1 MPSPGGAPGRDRRA
15 ARFTA
20 TAPNGRI
27 PFLKR
32 AIVSYTDVQLRKTAR
47 SMNQGRPNRID
58 QRLVRALGH
67 PLRVKILE
75 VVQLRNASPSEL
87 TELLSAPLGNVAYH
101 VRVLE
106 KCGCIEQVATARRR
120 GAVEHYF
127 RARPRSYIG
136 HQDWR
141 KVPKSLRDAV
151 TGSALGT
158 FFDRAAD
165 ALEAGTMDSHDDT
178 TLNWM
183 PMAVDETGWEE
194 VAAVFAAVGNRLEAI
209 HDLCRRRLESS
220 GEEATPL
227 VVGMAAFEPAPDG
240 WVPGDDSVETN
251 GVGANGSDPAAKAK
265 ADAGD
270 DRTPDA

>member
-1 MPSPGGAPGRDRRA
+1 
-15 ARFTA
+15 
-20 TAPNGRI
+20 
-27 PFLKR
+27 
-32 AIVSYTDVQLRKTAR
+32 
-47 SMNQGRPNRID
+47 MNPRRPNRID

-87 TELLSAPLGNVAYH
+87 TDLLSAPLGNVAYH

-151 TGSALGT
+151 SGASLGT

-165 ALEAGTMDSHDDT
+165 ALESGTMDARDDT
-178 TLNWM
+178 TLSWM
-183 PMAVDETGWEE
+183 PMAVDAAGWAE
-194 VAAVFAAVGNRLEAI
+194 VAAVFQAAANRLEAI
-209 HDLCRRRLESS
+209 HALCRRRIDQGDSD
-220 GEEATPL
+220 EEAISL

-240 WVPGDDSVETN
+240 WVPDPDAIEAAARETTSAN
-251 GVGANGSDPAAKAK
+251 WADPFGRRTGPDGVGEGESAPTA
-265 ADAGD
+265 
-270 DRTPDA
+270 

>member
-1 MPSPGGAPGRDRRA
+1 M
-15 ARFTA
+15 
-20 TAPNGRI
+20 N
-27 PFLKR
+27 
-32 AIVSYTDVQLRKTAR
+32 R
-47 SMNQGRPNRID
+47 SRPNRID

-75 VVQLRNASPSEL
+75 VVQLRRASPSEL
-87 TELLSAPLGNVAYH
+87 TDLLQAPLGNVAYH

-151 TGSALGT
+151 TGAALGT
-158 FFDRAAD
+158 FFDKAAD
-165 ALEAGTMDSHDDT
+165 ALEAGTIDAREDT

-183 PMAVDETGWEE
+183 PMAVDAAGWAE
-194 VAAVFAAVGNRLEAI
+194 VAAVFEAVTNRLEAI
-209 HDLCRRRLESS
+209 HELCRRRLES
-220 GEEATPL
+220 GDEEPTPL
-227 VVGMAAFEPAPDG
+227 VVGMAAFEPAPAG
-240 WVPGDDSVETN
+240 FVPE
-251 GVGANGSDPAAKAK
+251 VGAEMDARVGGVDVDGDEAELGGAAQEGGVQPDGR
-265 ADAGD
+265 ADDEAA
-270 DRTPDA
+270 PDL

>member
-1 MPSPGGAPGRDRRA
+1 MNRR
-15 ARFTA
+15 
-20 TAPNGRI
+20 
-27 PFLKR
+27 
-32 AIVSYTDVQLRKTAR
+32 
-47 SMNQGRPNRID
+47 RPNRID

-75 VVQLRNASPSEL
+75 VVQVRKASPSEL
-87 TELLSAPLGNVAYH
+87 TELLGAPLGNVAYH

-151 TGSALGT
+151 TGASLGT
-158 FFDRAAD
+158 FFDKAAD
-165 ALEAGTMDSHDDT
+165 ALEAGTMDARDDT

-183 PMAVDETGWEE
+183 PMAVDEAGWAE
-194 VAAVFAAVGNRLEAI
+194 VAAVFEAVTNRLEAI
-209 HDLCRRRLESS
+209 HELCRRRMLKN
-220 GEEATPL
+220 GEESTAL
-227 VVGMAAFEPAPDG
+227 VVGMAAFEPAPSG
-240 WVPGDDSVETN
+240 FVPK
-251 GVGANGSDPAAKAK
+251 VGAEVDGPAEV
-265 ADAGD
+265 ADVADGEAA
-270 DRTPDA
+270 PSA

>member
-1 MPSPGGAPGRDRRA
+1 MNPS
-15 ARFTA
+15 
-20 TAPNGRI
+20 
-27 PFLKR
+27 
-32 AIVSYTDVQLRKTAR
+32 
-47 SMNQGRPNRID
+47 RPDRID
-58 QRLVRALGH
+58 ARLVRALGH

-141 KVPKSLRDAV
+141 NVPKSLRDAV
-151 TGSALGT
+151 SGASLGS

-165 ALEAGTMDSHDDT
+165 ALESGTMDARDDT

-183 PMAVDETGWEE
+183 PMAVDEVGWEE
-194 VAAVFAAVGNRLEAI
+194 VAAVFKAAANRLEAI
-209 HDLCRRRLESS
+209 HALCRKRIEQS
-220 GEEATPL
+220 EEAEEAISL
-227 VVGMAAFEPAPDG
+227 VVGMAAFEPAPSG
-240 WVPGDDSVETN
+240 WVP
-251 GVGANGSDPAAKAK
+251 DPAAP
-265 ADAGD
+265 ADSATSDGTGAD
-270 DRTPDA
+270 GLGGGEGAPGA

>member
-1 MPSPGGAPGRDRRA
+1 
-15 ARFTA
+15 
-20 TAPNGRI
+20 
-27 PFLKR
+27 
-32 AIVSYTDVQLRKTAR
+32 
-47 SMNQGRPNRID
+47 MNPRRPNRID

-141 KVPKSLRDAV
+141 KVPKSLRDTV
-151 TGSALGT
+151 TGAALGT

-165 ALEAGTMDSHDDT
+165 ALESGTLDARDDT

-183 PMAVDETGWEE
+183 PMAVDQAGWAE
-194 VAAVFAAVGNRLEAI
+194 VAAVFEAAANRLEAI
-209 HDLCRRRLESS
+209 HALCRRRIEQ
-220 GEEATPL
+220 GEGEAIPL
-227 VVGMAAFEPAPDG
+227 VVGMAAFEPAPED
-240 WVPGDDSVETN
+240 WVADPTSRPATAGTN
-251 GVGANGSDPAAKAK
+251 GSAPDGVGGGEGAPSA
-265 ADAGD
+265 
-270 DRTPDA
+270 

>member
-1 MPSPGGAPGRDRRA
+1 MNAP
-15 ARFTA
+15 
-20 TAPNGRI
+20 
-27 PFLKR
+27 
-32 AIVSYTDVQLRKTAR
+32 
-47 SMNQGRPNRID
+47 RPNRID

-75 VVQLRNASPSEL
+75 IVQVRNASPSEL
-87 TELLSAPLGNVAYH
+87 TEMLSAPLGNVAYH

-141 KVPKSLRDAV
+141 KVPQSLRDAV
-151 TGSALGT
+151 TGASLGT

-165 ALEAGTMDSHDDT
+165 ALESGTMDGREDT

-183 PMAVDETGWEE
+183 PMAVDKAGWAE
-194 VAAVFAAVGNRLEAI
+194 VAAVFEAAANRLEAI
-209 HDLCRRRLESS
+209 HALCRKRIDKSD
-220 GEEATPL
+220 EEAIPL
-227 VVGMAAFEPAPDG
+227 IVGMAAFEPAPDG
-240 WVPGDDSVETN
+240 WAPDPTAADGAAD
-251 GVGANGSDPAAKAK
+251 GVGNGNGAA
-265 ADAGD
+265 
-270 DRTPDA
+270 TT

>member
-1 MPSPGGAPGRDRRA
+1 
-15 ARFTA
+15 
-20 TAPNGRI
+20 
-27 PFLKR
+27 
-32 AIVSYTDVQLRKTAR
+32 
-47 SMNQGRPNRID
+47 MNESRPNRID

-87 TELLSAPLGNVAYH
+87 TDLLEAPLGNVAYH

-136 HQDWR
+136 HKDWR
-141 KVPKSLRDAV
+141 NVPKSLRDSV
-151 TGSALGT
+151 TGSQLGT

-165 ALEAGTMDSHDDT
+165 ALEAGTMDAHDDT

-183 PMAVDETGWEE
+183 PMAVDAEGWEE
-194 VAAVFAAVGNRLEAI
+194 VAVVFKAAVARLEKI
-209 HDLCRRRLESS
+209 HELNRQRMKES
-220 GEEATPL
+220 GEDATSL
-227 VVGMAAFEPAPDG
+227 IVGMAAFEPAPQD
-240 WVPGDDSVETN
+240 WAPDPEAVEPGSN
-251 GVGANGSDPAAKAK
+251 GHGPEPGV
-265 ADAGD
+265 
-270 DRTPDA
+270 

>member
-1 MPSPGGAPGRDRRA
+1 MDHR
-15 ARFTA
+15 
-20 TAPNGRI
+20 
-27 PFLKR
+27 
-32 AIVSYTDVQLRKTAR
+32 
-47 SMNQGRPNRID
+47 RPNRID
-58 QRLVRALGH
+58 QRLVRALSH

-87 TELLSAPLGNVAYH
+87 TDLLSAPLGNVAYH

-151 TGSALGT
+151 TGSALGS

-183 PMAVDETGWEE
+183 PMAVDEAGWAE
-194 VAAVFAAVGNRLEAI
+194 VAAVFEAAANRLEAI
-209 HDLCRRRLESS
+209 HALCRKRIEESE
-220 GEEATPL
+220 EEATPL

-240 WVPGDDSVETN
+240 WVPDPAAIAAAGGASAN
-251 GVGANGSDPAAKAK
+251 GVGA
-265 ADAGD
+265 AG
-270 DRTPDA
+270 PDGVGEGGGAPSA

>member
-1 MPSPGGAPGRDRRA
+1 
-15 ARFTA
+15 
-20 TAPNGRI
+20 
-27 PFLKR
+27 
-32 AIVSYTDVQLRKTAR
+32 
-47 SMNQGRPNRID
+47 MNQSRPNRID

-151 TGSALGT
+151 TGSSLGS

-165 ALEAGTMDSHDDT
+165 ALEAGTMDARDDT

-183 PMAVDETGWEE
+183 PMAVDEAGWAE
-194 VAAVFAAVGNRLEAI
+194 VAAVFEAAANRLEAI
-209 HDLCRRRLESS
+209 HALCRRRIEQERR
-220 GEEATPL
+220 G
-227 VVGMAAFEPAPDG
+227 GDPAGRRHGRLRARARRLGPRTGGDG
-240 WVPGDDSVETN
+240 GRRRRDRTAPRRTTD
-251 GVGANGSDPAAKAK
+251 GVGEGEAAAS
-265 ADAGD
+265 A
-270 DRTPDA
+270 

>member
-1 MPSPGGAPGRDRRA
+1 MSPA
-15 ARFTA
+15 
-20 TAPNGRI
+20 
-27 PFLKR
+27 
-32 AIVSYTDVQLRKTAR
+32 
-47 SMNQGRPNRID
+47 RPNRID
-58 QRLVRALGH
+58 QRLVRALSH

-87 TELLSAPLGNVAYH
+87 TDLLSAPLGNVAYH

-151 TGSALGT
+151 TGSALGS

-165 ALEAGTMDSHDDT
+165 ALEAGTMDAHDDT

-183 PMAVDETGWEE
+183 PMAVDETGWTE
-194 VAAVFAAVGNRLEAI
+194 VAAVFQATANRLEAI
-209 HDLCRRRLESS
+209 HALCRKRIEQ
-220 GEEATPL
+220 GGGEEEATPL

-240 WVPGDDSVETN
+240 WVPDPALELGGAANNGAGPSPH
-251 GVGANGSDPAAKAK
+251 GVGEGEGGASA
-265 ADAGD
+265 
-270 DRTPDA
+270 

>member
-1 MPSPGGAPGRDRRA
+1 MNRR
-15 ARFTA
+15 
-20 TAPNGRI
+20 
-27 PFLKR
+27 
-32 AIVSYTDVQLRKTAR
+32 
-47 SMNQGRPNRID
+47 RPNRID

-75 VVQLRNASPSEL
+75 VVQLRKASPSEL
-87 TELLSAPLGNVAYH
+87 TDLLQAPLGNVAYH

-151 TGSALGT
+151 TGASLGT
-158 FFDRAAD
+158 FFDKAAD
-165 ALEAGTMDSHDDT
+165 ALEAGTMDARDDT

-183 PMAVDETGWEE
+183 PMAVDEAGWAE
-194 VAAVFAAVGNRLEAI
+194 VTAVFQAVTNRLEAI
-209 HDLCRRRLESS
+209 HELCRRRMAQN
-220 GEEATPL
+220 GEESTAL
-227 VVGMAAFEPAPDG
+227 VVGMAAFEPAPNG
-240 WVPGDDSVETN
+240 FVPE
-251 GVGANGSDPAAKAK
+251 VGAEMDARLTAADGNG
-265 ADAGD
+265 ADADGNGAD
-270 DRTPDA
+270 PDEIADGEGAPSA

>member
-1 MPSPGGAPGRDRRA
+1 MSP
-15 ARFTA
+15 T
-20 TAPNGRI
+20 
-27 PFLKR
+27 
-32 AIVSYTDVQLRKTAR
+32 
-47 SMNQGRPNRID
+47 RPNRID

-75 VVQLRNASPSEL
+75 VVQLRKASPSEL

-120 GAVEHYF
+120 GAIEHYF

-151 TGSALGT
+151 TGASLGT

-165 ALEAGTMDSHDDT
+165 ALEAGTIDAREDT

-183 PMAVDETGWEE
+183 PMAVDEAGWAE
-194 VAAVFAAVGNRLEAI
+194 VAAVFEAVGNRLEAI
-209 HDLCRRRLESS
+209 HELCRRRLEKSD
-220 GEEATPL
+220 EEPTPL

-240 WVPGDDSVETN
+240 WSPGDGADVEGPN
-251 GVGANGSDPAAKAK
+251 G
-265 ADAGD
+265 ADDEKDVAS
-270 DRTPDA
+270 A

>member
-1 MPSPGGAPGRDRRA
+1 MDP
-15 ARFTA
+15 
-20 TAPNGRI
+20 
-27 PFLKR
+27 
-32 AIVSYTDVQLRKTAR
+32 
-47 SMNQGRPNRID
+47 GRPNRID

-87 TELLSAPLGNVAYH
+87 TEMLSAPLGNVAYH

-141 KVPKSLRDAV
+141 NVPKSLRDAV
-151 TGSALGT
+151 SGASLGT

-165 ALEAGTMDSHDDT
+165 ALESGTLDARDDT

-183 PMAVDETGWEE
+183 PMAVDAAGWEE
-194 VAAVFAAVGNRLEAI
+194 VAAVFQAAANRLEAI
-209 HDLCRRRLESS
+209 HALCRRRMTES
-220 GEEATPL
+220 GDEAIPL
-227 VVGMAAFEPAPDG
+227 VVGMAAFEPAPKG
-240 WVPGDDSVETN
+240 WEAGPAAVDAIAD
-251 GVGANGSDPAAKAK
+251 GVGEGEGAPTA
-265 ADAGD
+265 
-270 DRTPDA
+270 

>member
-1 MPSPGGAPGRDRRA
+1 
-15 ARFTA
+15 
-20 TAPNGRI
+20 
-27 PFLKR
+27 
-32 AIVSYTDVQLRKTAR
+32 
-47 SMNQGRPNRID
+47 MNSNRPNRID

-75 VVQLRNASPSEL
+75 VVQVRKASPSEL

-151 TGSALGT
+151 TGASLGT

-165 ALEAGTMDSHDDT
+165 ALEAGTMDAREDT

-183 PMAVDETGWEE
+183 PMAVDETGWAE
-194 VAAVFAAVGNRLEAI
+194 VAAVFEAVTNRLEAI
-209 HDLCRRRLESS
+209 HELCRRRMSQSS
-220 GEEATPL
+220 EEPTSL

-240 WVPGDDSVETN
+240 WVPEAGAETDSPNGAEDGD
-251 GVGANGSDPAAKAK
+251 GAASA
-265 ADAGD
+265 
-270 DRTPDA
+270 

>member
-1 MPSPGGAPGRDRRA
+1 M
-15 ARFTA
+15 
-20 TAPNGRI
+20 N
-27 PFLKR
+27 
-32 AIVSYTDVQLRKTAR
+32 R
-47 SMNQGRPNRID
+47 SRPNRID

-75 VVQLRNASPSEL
+75 VVQLRKASPSEL
-87 TELLSAPLGNVAYH
+87 TELLQAPLGNVAYH

-151 TGSALGT
+151 TGASLGT
-158 FFDRAAD
+158 FFDKAAD
-165 ALEAGTMDSHDDT
+165 ALEAGTLDGRDDT

-183 PMAVDETGWEE
+183 PMAVDETGWAE
-194 VAAVFAAVGNRLEAI
+194 VAAVFEAVTNRLEAI
-209 HDLCRRRLESS
+209 HELCRRRIEQND
-220 GEEATPL
+220 EEATAL
-227 VVGMAAFEPAPDG
+227 VVGMAAFEPAPEG
-240 WVPGDDSVETN
+240 FVPE
-251 GVGANGSDPAAKAK
+251 VGAEMDGPDGNGAPSAS
-265 ADAGD
+265 
-270 DRTPDA
+270 

>member
-1 MPSPGGAPGRDRRA
+1 MTP
-15 ARFTA
+15 
-20 TAPNGRI
+20 
-27 PFLKR
+27 
-32 AIVSYTDVQLRKTAR
+32 
-47 SMNQGRPNRID
+47 GRPNRID

-75 VVQLRNASPSEL
+75 VVQVRKASPSEL

-141 KVPKSLRDAV
+141 KVPKSLRDTV
-151 TGSALGT
+151 TGASLGT

-165 ALEAGTMDSHDDT
+165 ALEAGTMDARDDT

-183 PMAVDETGWEE
+183 PMVVDAAGWAE
-194 VAAVFAAVGNRLEAI
+194 VAAVFEAVNNRLEAI
-209 HDLCRRRLESS
+209 HELCRKRIEQ
-220 GEEATPL
+220 GDEEPTSL

-240 WVPGDDSVETN
+240 WVPK
-251 GVGANGSDPAAKAK
+251 VGADVDGPEVVDPTANGN
-265 ADAGD
+265 GD
-270 DRTPDA
+270 GESAPSA

>member
-1 MPSPGGAPGRDRRA
+1 MEGR
-15 ARFTA
+15 
-20 TAPNGRI
+20 
-27 PFLKR
+27 
-32 AIVSYTDVQLRKTAR
+32 
-47 SMNQGRPNRID
+47 RPNRID

-87 TELLSAPLGNVAYH
+87 TDLLEAPLGNVAYH

-136 HQDWR
+136 HKDWR
-141 KVPKSLRDAV
+141 KVPKSLRDSV
-151 TGSALGT
+151 TGSQLGT

-165 ALEAGTMDSHDDT
+165 ALEAGTIDAHDDT

-183 PMAVDETGWEE
+183 PMAVDAEGWAE
-194 VAAVFAAVGNRLEAI
+194 VAVVFQAAAARLEKI
-209 HDLCRRRLESS
+209 HELNRRRMAES
-220 GEEATPL
+220 GEEATSL
-227 VVGMAAFEPAPDG
+227 VVGMAAFEPAPQDF
-240 WVPGDDSVETN
+240 VPNPDALEPGTN
-251 GVGANGSDPAAKAK
+251 GTSPAP
-265 ADAGD
+265 GV
-270 DRTPDA
+270 

>member
-1 MPSPGGAPGRDRRA
+1 MNRR
-15 ARFTA
+15 
-20 TAPNGRI
+20 
-27 PFLKR
+27 
-32 AIVSYTDVQLRKTAR
+32 
-47 SMNQGRPNRID
+47 RPNRID

-75 VVQLRNASPSEL
+75 VVQLRKASPSEL
-87 TELLSAPLGNVAYH
+87 TELLQAPLGNVAYH

-151 TGSALGT
+151 TGASLGT
-158 FFDRAAD
+158 FFDKAAD
-165 ALEAGTMDSHDDT
+165 ALEAGTMDARDDT

-183 PMAVDETGWEE
+183 PMAVDQTGWAE
-194 VAAVFAAVGNRLEAI
+194 VAAVFEAVTNRLEAI
-209 HDLCRRRLESS
+209 HELCRRRMEQN
-220 GEEATPL
+220 GEESTSL
-227 VVGMAAFEPAPDG
+227 VVGMAAFEPAPNG
-240 WVPGDDSVETN
+240 FVPE
-251 GVGANGSDPAAKAK
+251 VGAEMDARLRGEENGDGAAE
-265 ADAGD
+265 GD
-270 DRTPDA
+270 GAASA